1 LEKKYKISIDRTGAK
16 YIGIRLT
23 WDYSANKLTIDMPNY
38 VSTSITRLYPDG
50 PPRPSRT
57 PGIYLPPKY
66 GAPNL
71 GPTVDTSPLV
81 SVDDKKFIME
91 VVGTFLFYA
100 RMVDHTMLPAVTFI
114 SKKQSAPTEQTLAAT
129 HMLLRYAVSHPSH
142 CVTFKACDM
151 VLKVISDGSHL
162 SQENAGSIAG
172 GYHYCGNHSDAPTT
186 LNGAILPVCSSIPTV
201 CGAASE
207 TEYAALYVNGQH
219 AYFERVVLESLG
231 YPQAATKL
239 YADNKA
245 AVGIATDSVKL
256 RKSKAIDMRYHWI
269 RDRVRQKVF
278 DVIWAEGKG
287 NDADFFTKLQP
298 SARHQYFI
306 KRFVL

>member
-1 LEKKYKISIDRTGAK
+1 
-16 YIGIRLT
+16 
-23 WDYSANKLTIDMPNY
+23 MPNY
-38 VSTSITRLYPDG
+38 VSTSITRLCPDG
-50 PPRPSRT
+50 PPRPSKT

-81 SVDDKKFIME
+81 SAADKQFIME

-162 SQENAGSIAG
+162 SQENANLLLAG
-172 GYHYCGNHSDAPTT
+172 TTIVVTIPMPLPPSTGPFFQSAARSLPSVAQLPKQNTLPSTSMANMHT
-186 LNGAILPVCSSIPTV
+186 LNVS
-201 CGAASE
+201 
-207 TEYAALYVNGQH
+207 Y
-219 AYFERVVLESLG
+219 
-231 YPQAATKL
+231 
-239 YADNKA
+239 
-245 AVGIATDSVKL
+245 
-256 RKSKAIDMRYHWI
+256 
-269 RDRVRQKVF
+269 
-278 DVIWAEGKG
+278 
-287 NDADFFTKLQP
+287 
-298 SARHQYFI
+298 
-306 KRFVL
+306 

>member
-1 LEKKYKISIDRTGAK
+1 
-16 YIGIRLT
+16 
-23 WDYSANKLTIDMPNY
+23 
-38 VSTSITRLYPDG
+38 
-50 PPRPSRT
+50 
-57 PGIYLPPKY
+57 
-66 GAPNL
+66 
-71 GPTVDTSPLV
+71 
-81 SVDDKKFIME
+81 
-91 VVGTFLFYA
+91 
-100 RMVDHTMLPAVTFI
+100 MLPAVTFI
-114 SKKQSAPTEQTLAAT
+114 SKKQSAPTEQTLAAA
-129 HMLLRYAVSHPSH
+129 HMLLRYAVSHPNHS
-142 CVTFKACDM
+142 VTFHACDM
-151 VLKVISDGSHL
+151 VLTVISDGSHL
-162 SQENAGSIAG
+162 SQEHAGSIAG
-172 GYHYCGNHSDAPTT
+172 GYHYCGNKNDAPGI

-207 TEYAALYVNGQH
+207 TEYAALYINGQH

-269 RDRVRQKVF
+269 RDRVRQKIF